1 MAVRMKKLTPRSKEI
16 FNRILKFSMRIIAL
30 ASSVVVL
37 FGLLAALL
45 IVNFNVFTPW
55 LLSEIAERFE
65 GKFSF
70 DSIELGWHESFPTLE
85 IHNLSVKRN
94 FDSDWLEFS
103 AESAELRLAQ
113 PFFSREGWQ
122 IAYVGVVK
130 PRLLGQR
137 SLVQKKDKPAP
148 VQKRG
153 ASVLIW
159 SYLPSLL
166 RIQQISVQEG
176 EYDVV
181 LKSDEFDVNALGRFN
196 VESGHGDN
204 ANSITG
210 SLVTTLHNE
219 SEVKFRLDLTGSTDD
234 MNTVRLHINAKSVDA
249 AWLAIMSGGLLKER
263 NVDFANVTMV
273 IDADINGLWRDGSLE
288 SVDWAVKAQDL
299 ELDGTISNSKETL
312 VASAGSWWLNPDES
326 SHIETTF
333 ELASLDFVAL
343 LKQHPGMFPPRFRR
357 YVSERLHSLW
367 VSRAVGSFSGDPI
380 QLIKQDRMDN
390 LLVEGNFEKLSL
402 EYGEKWPPLFDGKGT
417 FEFRGRRFDAIL
429 AEGTIHEQPLEHTLV
444 YVEDFTLPDP
454 LLTVNT
460 QLPTPMPLVFVL
472 FGPEGTV
479 NPGKTEGIVSG
490 SGTSEISL
498 IVEIPLKRGK
508 EFSLNGT
515 VTPVDDVSVVTF
527 LGPQVSDIEGKVHF
541 NRAGLTTG
549 ELSGNFLGGTVK
561 ANFKGSGP
569 LGNVAITGSVIGNSN
584 AQDLEPIIGAALTS
598 RLSGFFPWNVD
609 FEVWPEQKS
618 IVFSTSFVGVE
629 SQLPFPMQ
637 KEAESEMQLRSI
649 IRGIGQTERRF
660 EFEMDKRIGGRVQ
673 SLISGNFLVKRE
685 NREWGIDSGVLG
697 VGNAKPPKKDESG
710 VFIAVDFPV
719 FDIEEWVNLIRQNE
733 GISELGFARLK
744 SVQANFDK
752 VWLAGKRELN
762 GVSLSVE
769 KLAEHWGVTINSDE
783 LKGQAA
789 YRTSEFLREGE
800 TPLIVVQLS
809 KCHMDESQTGPS
821 KRSMDPRVLPAMDL
835 TCSDTKYGQYSVG
848 ESKIIATPTEDSWK
862 ITSAN
867 FNSMTFNVSATA
879 DWKYSNSS
887 VIDFKFNSVDFGQSM
902 EQLGYPGTFD
912 GGTAKAS
919 GHLEWDDAFTKWLP
933 ELTSGS
939 VNYSARSGVVTSG
952 SWTDTAGGATQKFV
966 GALNYETLLNRLSV
980 DVSDALKS
988 GIAFDRLG
996 GRASIKNGIIEVQG
1010 AVLIGPSADMVIRG
1024 TTDWATKQHQLKA
1037 GVDPQIGNTL
1047 TTLATLFI
1055 NPATGLLT
1063 YLGKKVFESLEIDI
1077 FPLQYEITGSWE
1089 EPDVKLVDA
1098 RILAPSDSN

>member
-1 MAVRMKKLTPRSKEI
+1 MKKLTPRTKQI
-16 FNRILKFSMRIIAL
+16 LNRILEFSMRIIAL

-37 FGLLAALL
+37 FGFLAALL

-55 LLSEIAERFE
+55 LLGEIAERFE
-65 GKFSF
+65 GNFSF

-85 IHNLSVKRN
+85 IHNLLVKRN

-113 PFFSREGWQ
+113 PFFSNEGWQ

-137 SLVQKKDKPAP
+137 SLVQEKDKPVA

-166 RIQQISVQEG
+166 RIHQISIQEG

-181 LKSDEFDVNALGRFN
+181 LKSDKFDVNALGQFN

-219 SEVKFRLDLTGSTDD
+219 SEVKFRFDLTDSIDD
-234 MNTVRLHINAKSVDA
+234 MNTVGLHINAKSVDA
-249 AWLAIMSGGLLKER
+249 AWLALISGGLLKEG
-263 NVDFANVTMV
+263 NFDFANVTTV
-273 IDADINGLWRDGSLE
+273 IDADINGLWRAGSLE
-288 SVDWAVKAQDL
+288 SVDWVVEAQDL

-312 VASAGSWWLNPDES
+312 VTSTGSWRLNPDES
-326 SHIETTF
+326 SHVETTF

-343 LKQHPGMFPPRFRR
+343 LKQHPGVFPPRFHN
-357 YVSERLHSLW
+357 YVSERLYSLW
-367 VSRAVGSFSGDPI
+367 VSRAAGSFSGDPI
-380 QLIKQDRMDN
+380 QLIKLDRMDN
-390 LLVEGNFEKLSL
+390 LLVEGDFENLSL
-402 EYGEKWPPLFDGKGT
+402 KYGKKWPPLFDGEGT
-417 FEFRGRRFDAIL
+417 FEFRARRFDAIL

-460 QLPTPMPLVFVL
+460 QLPAPMPLVFVL

-498 IVEIPLKRGK
+498 VIEIPLKRGK

-527 LGPQVSDIEGKVHF
+527 LGPQVTDIEGKVYF

-549 ELSGNFLGGTVK
+549 ELSGEFLGGTIK
-561 ANFKGSGP
+561 ANFKESGP
-569 LGNVAITGSVIGNSN
+569 LGNVVITGSVIGNSDV
-584 AQDLEPIIGAALTS
+584 QDLEPIIGAALTS

-609 FEVWPEQKS
+609 FEVWPEKKS
-618 IVFSTSFVGVE
+618 IVFTTSFVGVE

-637 KEAESEMQLRSI
+637 KEAESEMRLRSI
-649 IRGIGQTERRF
+649 IRAIGQTERRF
-660 EFEMDKRIGGRVQ
+660 EFEMDKRIGGQVQ
-673 SLISGNFLVKRE
+673 SLISGNLLAKRK
-685 NREWGIDSGVLG
+685 NRVWGIDSGVLG
-697 VGNAKPPKKDESG
+697 VGNANPPKKDESG
-710 VFIAVDFPV
+710 VLIAIDFPII
-719 FDIEEWVNLIRQNE
+719 DIEEWVNLIRQNE
-733 GISELGFARLK
+733 GTSELGFANLK
-744 SVQANFDK
+744 SVQAKFDK

-762 GVSLSVE
+762 GVDLSVE
-769 KLAEHWGVTINSDE
+769 KLAEYWGVTINSDE
-783 LKGQAA
+783 LNGQAT
-789 YRTSEFLREGE
+789 YRNSDFLREGE
-800 TPLIVVQLS
+800 TPLIVIQLS
-809 KCHMDESQTGPS
+809 KCHLDASQTGPS
-821 KRSMDPRVLPAMDL
+821 ERSIDPRVLPAMEI
-835 TCSDTKYGQYSVG
+835 TCSDTKYGQYDVG
-848 ESKIIATPTEDSWK
+848 ESKIIATPTEDSWN

-867 FNSMTFNVSATA
+867 FNSQTFNVTATA
-879 DWKYSNSS
+879 NWKYSNSS
-887 VIDFKFNSVDFGQSM
+887 VIDFNFNSVNFGQSM
-902 EQLGYPGTFD
+902 ERLGYPGTFD

-939 VNYSARSGVVTSG
+939 VNYSAQSGVVTSG
-952 SWTDTAGGATQKFV
+952 SWTDRAGGAAQKFV
-966 GALNYETLLNRLSV
+966 GTLNYETLLNRLSV
-980 DVSDALKS
+980 DVSDTLKS

-1010 AVLIGPSADMVIRG
+1010 AVLIGPSADIAVRG
-1024 TTDWATKQHQLKA
+1024 TTDWITKQHHLKA
-1037 GVDPQIGNTL
+1037 GVDPKIGNSL
-1047 TTLATLFI
+1047 TTFATLII

-1063 YLGKKVFESLEIDI
+1063 YLGKKVFESLKIDI
-1077 FPLQYEITGSWE
+1077 FPLQYEITGSWA
-1089 EPDVKLVDA
+1089 EPDVKLVKA
-1098 RILAPSDSN
+1098 KLLAPSDSN